1 LAALIV
7 GLVSIP
13 LTCCPCVG
21 VGTGITSLVLGIL
34 GRREIAASG
43 GTQDGDG
50 MALAGIVI
58 GILAIIVSIVMTILG
73 IALNV
78 AEFESATVAS

>member
-1 LAALIV
+1 M
-7 GLVSIP
+7 
-13 LTCCPCVG
+13 G

-78 AEFESATVAS
+78 AEFESATFAS